1 MLESAVALSSGGI
14 NLSTESY
21 LKQICSATEDQAKPG
36 LYMFLVRQYMN
47 KGLED
52 RQAARL
58 AVAVTNRVFG
68 EKPTGETGVAFVAE
82 NSQLI
87 DEHARKL
94 ASDDA
99 LCSVLSGAAYN
110 TSYGR
115 YIAAGGTRNM
125 FSNKFLTYIRTL
137 SRLHDRDY
145 EAIRQ
150 KTAAQISELDRT
162 ILSPI
167 EAMLSLA
174 IFRPLSDNPNE
185 RSFYDAVHQFAVD
198 TGIFKK

>member
-1 MLESAVALSSGGI
+1 
-14 NLSTESY
+14 LSTESY
-21 LKQICSATEDQAKPG
+21 LTQICTSTEAQAKPS
-36 LYMFLVRQYMN
+36 LYMFLARQYVN

-58 AVAVTNRVFG
+58 AAAVTNRIFG
-68 EKPTGETGVAFVAE
+68 EKPTGEIGVAFAAE

-115 YIAAGGTRNM
+115 YIAAGGTRSM
-125 FSNKFLTYIRTL
+125 FSNKFLKYIRTL
-137 SRLHDRDY
+137 SRFHDRDY

-150 KTAAQISELDRT
+150 HTAAEISALNGN

-167 EAMLSLA
+167 EAMLSLS

-198 TGIFKK
+198 MGVYKK